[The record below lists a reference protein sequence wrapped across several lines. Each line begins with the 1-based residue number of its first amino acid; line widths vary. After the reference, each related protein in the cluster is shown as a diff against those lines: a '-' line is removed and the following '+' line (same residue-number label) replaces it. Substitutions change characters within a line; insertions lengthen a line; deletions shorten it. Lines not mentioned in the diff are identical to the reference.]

1 MIVFKAG
8 NYLLLITG
16 KTITVVNIDVLDIG
30 VLDIGVQNVGYL
42 FDSFYHAYVCHTL
55 SLHLVTLSH
64 VTLIL
69 SPLLFLS
76 LFNPAIVEDQRRRLS
91 LVLPV
96 VVLMELYII
105 SLLPIRRY

>member
-1 MIVFKAG
+1 MVA
-8 NYLLLITG
+8 
-16 KTITVVNIDVLDIG
+16 IDVLDIQA
-30 VLDIGVQNVGYL
+30 LDIDVQNVGYL